1 MIIEDSNLELNLP
14 RADPAKRRAALER
27 VAGQLLAAMHATS
40 KTLETKESVLALLK
54 AQTVKIQTKWGW
66 AQAQEFASVLAAEKE
81 WTLGG
86 VARWLNSYTSRRVAW
101 ERKKGRE
108 FEDCLAKYLSEL
120 FTQEVE
126 SFDSLLDELRVESR
140 SPLSPQVIFSEGP
153 TFTPTVALHYL
164 EGIVR
169 RGDAEAQHRLLD
181 WMNRQIRHASQLEG
195 LRKELEG
202 CLQEATDE
210 FGVSVNVRELE
221 NFAGKL
227 WSIKLYIGNSGY
239 LLDYEG
245 NFESLK
251 RTLAEDAA
259 EEVKKYVM
267 KHRREGMSAVAGL
280 SWGLAED
287 RIFTLAIGQ
296 ENSGEEHL
304 PDSTE
309 LHVHVKD
316 EEKAFRRLKA
326 FLNAWEVKQLMVEEL
341 SDVQDIK
348 DRLDGPIAAES
359 SAWKTKLEASA
370 RLQQKLDELGVDI
383 TVVGSTPDT
392 YMRCAHC
399 GELLS
404 RDVRM
409 GHDHTRDNS
418 GI

>member
-1 MIIEDSNLELNLP
+1 MMQGFQDSTPDLDLP

-27 VAGQLLAAMHATS
+27 VAGQLLAAMRATS
-40 KTLETKESVLALLK
+40 KTLEARESVLALLK
-54 AQTVKIQTKWGW
+54 AQTIKIQTKWGW
-66 AQAQEFASVLAAEKE
+66 VQAQEFASVLAAEKE

-86 VARWLNSYTSRRVAW
+86 VTRWLNSYAGRQVAW
-101 ERKKGRE
+101 ERKKARE
-108 FEDCLAKYLSEL
+108 FEDCLARYLSEL

-126 SFDSLLDELRVESR
+126 SFDSLLDALCVESR
-140 SPLSPQVIFSEGP
+140 NPLSSQVIFSEGP
-153 TFTPTVALHYL
+153 TFTPIVALRYL
-164 EGIVR
+164 ESIVR
-169 RGDAEAQHRLLD
+169 RGDMEAQRRLLD
-181 WMNRQIRHASQLEG
+181 WMNRQIRHAGRLEE
-195 LRKELEG
+195 LRTELEG
-202 CLQEATDE
+202 YLQEATDE
-210 FGVSVNVRELE
+210 SGVGVNVHELE
-221 NFAGKL
+221 QFAEKL
-227 WSIKLYIGNSGY
+227 WSIKLYIGDNGY
-239 LLDYEG
+239 LLNYEG

-259 EEVKKYVM
+259 EEAREYVM
-267 KHRREGMSAVAGL
+267 KHRCEGISAVAGL
-280 SWGLAED
+280 SWGLDED
-287 RIFTLAIGQ
+287 RIFSLAIGQ

-326 FLNAWEVKQLMVEEL
+326 FLNAWGAKQLMVEEL

-383 TVVGSTPDT
+383 IVVRSTPDT

-409 GHDHTRDNS
+409 GHDHNS
-418 GI
+418 SI

>member
-1 MIIEDSNLELNLP
+1 MEDPNQGLNLP
-14 RADPAKRRAALER
+14 RADPAKKRVALER

-40 KTLETKESVLALLK
+40 KTLKTKESMLALLK
-54 AQTVKIQTKWGW
+54 AQTIKIQTKWGW

-153 TFTPTVALHYL
+153 TFTPTVALRHL

-169 RGDAEAQHRLLD
+169 RGDAEAQRRLLD
-181 WMNRQIRHASQLEG
+181 WTNRQIRHASWLEE

-202 CLQEATDE
+202 CLQEATDK
-210 FGVSVNVRELE
+210 FGVNVNVRELE

-259 EEVKKYVM
+259 EEAKNYTM
-267 KHRREGMSAVAGL
+267 NRREVRFAGL
-280 SWGLAED
+280 SWGLDED
-287 RIFTLAIGQ
+287 RIFTLVIGQ
-296 ENSGEEHL
+296 ENSDEERL

-341 SDVQDIK
+341 SGVQSIK

-370 RLQQKLDELGVDI
+370 RLQQKLDDLGVDI

-409 GHDHTRDNS
+409 GHDHNS